1 MPSQKVLEQKKALV
15 ADLSE
20 KMKNSVSG
28 VLVNYSGITVADDTK
43 LRKEL
48 REAGVYYTVVK
59 NTLVKLALKEAGI
72 EGLDDVLNGTTA
84 LAMSENDLIAPAKI
98 LHEFASKNEKFEL
111 KAGFM
116 EGKALDKAEVE
127 KIAKLPSKENL
138 LCMVL
143 YALNGNI
150 SGLARALQAVVD
162 QKSEETP
169 A

>member
-20 KMKNSVSG
+20 KMKNAVSG

-98 LHEFASKNEKFEL
+98 LHEFASKNENFEL

>member
-1 MPSQKVLEQKKALV
+1 MPSQKALEQKKALV

-20 KMKNSVSG
+20 KMKSAVSG
-28 VLVNYSGITVADDTK
+28 VLVNYSGITVAEDTK
-43 LRKEL
+43 LRKDL

-59 NTLVKLALKEAGI
+59 NTLVKLALKDAGI

-84 LAMSENDLIAPAKI
+84 LAMSDNDLIAPAKI
-98 LHEFASKNEKFEL
+98 LHEFASKNESFEL